1 MSPFENALAAEPEYS
16 TFVALG
22 EPGATYSTFDV
33 GSFFKKKKRKLL
45 TLDFPTPA
53 AFSH

>member
-22 EPGATYSTFDV
+22 EPCATHSTFDV
-33 GSFFKKKKRKLL
+33 GSSSFFLKKKEN
-45 TLDFPTPA
+45 F
-53 AFSH
+53 